1 MRSDSA
7 AKSLFMA
14 VMLLAGPA
22 QAVID
27 EIFKLSIG
35 TTVSRFDS
43 SITFTSK
50 DGSIGTGIDLEDDF
64 GYDSEVNSGWISGWY
79 RFGDRHRLAVVL
91 VPTRRSSFLA
101 TKKDF
106 DVGDDTIK
114 AGASLSSTTDVDIW
128 DISYI
133 YSVYKKP
140 NLEIGLS
147 AGVYWLRTD
156 TRLLATGEVLLNNET
171 TPEFRADYQTRQ
183 KISAPLPLFGI
194 MAEYEIMHSWRVRA
208 GARYFAITVSEIDG
222 SVFAANVGTDY
233 YFTESLGVGLALS
246 RANVDVDA
254 TSIIFEG
261 AIDWSYNSA
270 QLYLI
275 YKY

>member
-1 MRSDSA
+1 MRSDSI
-7 AKSLFMA
+7 AKILGMV
-14 VMLLAGPA
+14 VMLLTVTA
-22 QAVID
+22 QAAID

-35 TTVSRFDS
+35 TTVSRFDA
-43 SITFTSK
+43 SITFASK
-50 DGSIGTGIDLEDDF
+50 DGSVSTGIDLEDDL
-64 GYDSEVNSGWISGWY
+64 GYDNDVNSGWISGWY

-91 VPTRRSSFLA
+91 VPTQRSSFLV
-101 TKKDF
+101 TKKDI

-114 AGASLSSTTDVDIW
+114 AGASLSSTADVDIW

-147 AGVYWLRTD
+147 AGVFWLRTD
-156 TRLLATGEVLLNNET
+156 TQLLAAGEIQSSNDPAPV
-171 TPEFRADYQTRQ
+171 FRADYLTRQ